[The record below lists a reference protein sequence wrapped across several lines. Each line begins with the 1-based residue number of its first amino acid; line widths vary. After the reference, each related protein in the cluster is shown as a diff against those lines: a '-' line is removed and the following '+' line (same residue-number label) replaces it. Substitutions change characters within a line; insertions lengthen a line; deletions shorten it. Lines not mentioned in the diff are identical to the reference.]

1 MTAERNHAILS
12 ASAAHRWLYCT
23 PSARLEQEE
32 GTNECSVYAE
42 EGTAAHALAELKL
55 SYTYGHI
62 SYSDYQKAYDEFKT
76 TSEYAK
82 YYNPEFEEF
91 VDSFIDYVC
100 SQTDGLKNFH
110 IYFELRV
117 NFSNVV
123 PQGFGTSDVV
133 IVDEEQIH
141 IIDLKFGKGVPVSAI
156 NNPQL
161 RLYGMGA
168 LNLFPNTKTIKMSI
182 NQPRLASCDSEVL
195 TKKELLDWS
204 FNFVKPRADEA
215 IEGKGVFHASED
227 ACRFCKLR
235 GKCKVRADQQLAVAQ
250 KEFEIVEE
258 KQFSVTA
265 LDEQQIANIL
275 EVAPLF
281 IDWFKD
287 VQSYALGQ
295 LMRGVKIPGFKLV
308 EGRSN
313 RVIIDE
319 NKVKETLIS
328 AGYREEELMKP
339 AEMLGLSK
347 LEALVG
353 KKKLQELCADYI
365 VKPQG
370 KLTLAPESDRRPEVS
385 SLVAAQNEFAAFPV
399 EED

>member
-1 MTAERNHAILS
+1 MTTERNHAILS

-32 GTNECSVYAE
+32 GANECSVYAE

-62 SYSDYQKAYDEFKT
+62 SYYDYQKAYDEFKT
-76 TSEYAK
+76 ASEYAK

-91 VDSFIDYVC
+91 VDSFVDYVC

-328 AGYREEELMKP
+328 AGYREEELTKP
-339 AEMLGLSK
+339 VEMLGLSK
-347 LEALVG
+347 LETLVG

>member
-1 MTAERNHAILS
+1 MTVERNHAILS

-32 GTNECSVYAE
+32 GVNECSVYAE

-62 SYSDYQKAYDEFKT
+62 SYYDYQKAYDEFKT

-91 VDSFIDYVC
+91 VDSFVDYVC

-328 AGYREEELMKP
+328 AGYREEELTKP
-339 AEMLGLSK
+339 AEILGLSK
-347 LEALVG
+347 LETLVG

>member
-32 GTNECSVYAE
+32 GANECSVYAE

-62 SYSDYQKAYDEFKT
+62 SYYDYQKAYDEFKT

-91 VDSFIDYVC
+91 VDSFVDYVC

-328 AGYREEELMKP
+328 AGYREEKLTKP

-347 LEALVG
+347 LETLVG

>member
-1 MTAERNHAILS
+1 MSERNHAILS

-32 GTNECSVYAE
+32 GMNECSVYAA

-55 SYTYGHI
+55 SYTFGHI
-62 SYSDYQKAYDEFKT
+62 TYSKFQEEYEAFKENP
-76 TSEYAK
+76 EYAQ
-82 YYNPEFEEF
+82 YYNQEFEEF
-91 VDSFIDYVC
+91 VDMFVDYVS
-100 SQTDGLKNFH
+100 SQTEGLTNFH
-110 IYFELRV
+110 IYFELQV

-133 IVDEEQIH
+133 IVTEDMIH
-141 IIDLKFGKGVPVSAI
+141 IIDCKFGKGVPVSAV

-168 LNLFPNTKTIKMSI
+168 LNLFPNTKSIKMTI
-182 NQPRLASCDSEVL
+182 NQPRLASCDSEIL
-195 TKKELLDWS
+195 SKKELLDWS

-215 IEGKGVFHASED
+215 IEGKGAFHASED

-250 KEFEIVEE
+250 KEFEIVEQ
-258 KQFSVTA
+258 KQLSVA
-265 LDEQQIANIL
+265 SMDLQQIANIL

-295 LMRGVKIPGFKLV
+295 LMCGVKIPGFKLV

-319 NKVKETLIS
+319 NKVKEILKS

-347 LEALVG
+347 LESLVG

-370 KLTLAPESDRRPEVS
+370 KLTLAPESDRRPEVT
-385 SLVAAQNEFAAFPV
+385 SLAAAQQEFAAFPI